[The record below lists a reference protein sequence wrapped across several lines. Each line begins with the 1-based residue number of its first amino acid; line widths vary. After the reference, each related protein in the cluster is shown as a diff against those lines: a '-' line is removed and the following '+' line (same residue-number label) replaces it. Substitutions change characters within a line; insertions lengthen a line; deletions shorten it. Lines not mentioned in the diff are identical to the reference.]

1 MGQLS
6 LQKTFL
12 IAPYIEGIVYGIFA
26 AIFAFTMCI
35 HYSKII
41 NGSPH
46 LGRHSNVMIGISSV
60 MFFIATFHM
69 AINAYRMVEGYVDH
83 AQGPGGASAYMS
95 NLRSWHY
102 ILKDVLYATQENLGI
117 AAALKI
123 YRCWVLWSYNLKIIL
138 FPSVLLIVNIVAGYM
153 VCGLYHTVSSTGTN
167 TVFSPLLTTWI
178 KIFFSLTVASNIVT
192 TSLTSYR
199 IWNTHRQSAMYTG
212 VEGDHR
218 LKSVLRILV
227 ESAALQLVVQI
238 FLLALYTS
246 GINAQYIIL
255 ESIASIVG
263 ITFNALIIRIKLE
276 SMSTTEVHSDVEGAT
291 QTIGRMPTRRLQVHV
306 ELEHRVEDDLSV
318 HSK

>member
-1 MGQLS
+1 
-6 LQKTFL
+6 
-12 IAPYIEGIVYGIFA
+12 
-26 AIFAFTMCI
+26 
-35 HYSKII
+35 
-41 NGSPH
+41 
-46 LGRHSNVMIGISSV
+46 MIGISSV

-117 AAALKI
+117 GAAI

-138 FPSVLLIVNIVAGYM
+138 FPSVLLIVNIGAVFMRTITLPVAGYM

-212 VEGDHR
+212 LEGDHR

-255 ESIASIVG
+255 ESIASIG
-263 ITFNALIIRIKLE
+263 ITFNALTIRIKLE